1 MIIEKS
7 DEMSKHDDHVT
18 IVVLTD
24 IWTDRFLSL
33 GGAEEASLVMKA
45 LELNA
50 YKALILAV
58 VIVQWRYF

>member
-1 MIIEKS
+1 
-7 DEMSKHDDHVT
+7 MSKHDDHVT

-58 VIVQWRYF
+58 VMVQWRYF

>member
-1 MIIEKS
+1 MKIEKS
-7 DEMSKHDDHVT
+7 DEMGKHYDHIT

-58 VIVQWRYF
+58 VMVQWRYF

>member
-1 MIIEKS
+1 
-7 DEMSKHDDHVT
+7 MSKHDDHVT

-58 VIVQWRYF
+58 VMVQWCYF